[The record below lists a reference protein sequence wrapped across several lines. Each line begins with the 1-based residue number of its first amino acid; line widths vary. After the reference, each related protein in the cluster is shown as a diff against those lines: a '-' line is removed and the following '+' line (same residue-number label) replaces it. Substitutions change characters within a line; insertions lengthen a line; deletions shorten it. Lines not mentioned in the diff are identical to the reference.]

1 MSNLDFFIK
10 AKEKNRL
17 THLYLITGSIDVNKR
32 DLAFEIANLILS
44 DFDKREDLLN
54 TIRDLK
60 HSQVSFIKPDGLSIK
75 KDQILELQKTFSKT
89 SLVNAPRI
97 YIIEDVDVISIQA
110 ANSLLKFMEEPE
122 NSNVYGILL
131 TNNLQSVLPTITSR
145 SQVVRVNASIL
156 NDIYETLI
164 NDEVDDFTARNISFL
179 TSDFNLAKNY
189 LDDPNIIEIINYIK
203 EHMENIDNKKY
214 QPLIRVNELLG
225 NVLINKNIYVTFLD
239 LLLSNYLDLLK
250 YLIKEESYFNYKVGK
265 SLTLGKVIK
274 KTKYIKD
281 EIRKQSANINI
292 SLSLDLL
299 MVNLKK

>member
-17 THLYLITGSIDVNKR
+17 THLYLITGSIDTNKR
-32 DLAFEIANLILS
+32 DLSFEIANLILS

-54 TIRDLK
+54 IIRDLK
-60 HSQVSFIKPDGLSIK
+60 HSQVSFIRPDGLTIK

-179 TSDFNLAKNY
+179 TSDLNLAKNY

-214 QPLIRVNELLG
+214 QPLIRVNELLS

-250 YLIKEESYFNYKVGK
+250 YLIKEESYFKYKVGK
-265 SLTLGKVIK
+265 SLTLGKVIE